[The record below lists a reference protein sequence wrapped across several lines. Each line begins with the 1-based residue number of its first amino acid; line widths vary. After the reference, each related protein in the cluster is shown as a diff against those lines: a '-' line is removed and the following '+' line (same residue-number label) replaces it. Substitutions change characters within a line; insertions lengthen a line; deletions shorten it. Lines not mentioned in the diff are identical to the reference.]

1 MNRDIEMKI
10 RFRLRL
16 LHKDGHKPFTL
27 RKYKV
32 LFYDRDPLED
42 DFLGVSN
49 LDKNGE
55 ASISVI
61 PSDWQSADSPME
73 RYPDLYFTLE
83 EDEKVVFK
91 SPVWKD
97 LHFGQTA
104 TFSVPGG
111 FKCDLG
117 TFFI

>member
-1 MNRDIEMKI
+1 MKI
-10 RFRLRL
+10 RFHVLL
-16 LHKDGHKPFTL
+16 LHKESEKPFFH

-32 LFYDRDPLED
+32 LFYDRDSVED
-42 DFLGVSN
+42 DFLGVSD

-55 ASISVI
+55 AAISVT
-61 PSDWQSADSPME
+61 PSDWQSADSPLE
-73 RYPDLYFTLE
+73 RFPDLYFTLE
-83 EDEKVVFK
+83 ENGQEIYR

-97 LHFGQTA
+97 LHVRQTA

-111 FKCDLG
+111 FDCDLG